1 MLRKSYKI
9 YVIQQVYR
17 FCWMFLEEQQK
28 KVMEIYFFLGI
39 IPTAFCKSVMCLKRK
54 MTRSASVFSL
64 KDVQSGHI
72 VGTPGGIRTHGLPLR
87 SFCLACAL
95 ALVWDRLSLVVQ
107 GWRAIYC
114 SSEFAFSHL
123 KSPERGVSCLQDVCK
138 SNKGGRTLRP
148 IYRFLFANGPESTMN
163 HRLHPFVRIAIISVD

>member
-54 MTRSASVFSL
+54 MTRSASDFSL
-64 KDVQSGHI
+64 MMYNLVKS
-72 VGTPGGIRTHGLPLR
+72 
-87 SFCLACAL
+87 LAHPAGFEPTAC
-95 ALVWDRLSLVVQ
+95 RL
-107 GWRAIYC
+107 
-114 SSEFAFSHL
+114 
-123 KSPERGVSCLQDVCK
+123 GV
-138 SNKGGRTLRP
+138 
-148 IYRFLFANGPESTMN
+148 
-163 HRLHPFVRIAIISVD
+163 